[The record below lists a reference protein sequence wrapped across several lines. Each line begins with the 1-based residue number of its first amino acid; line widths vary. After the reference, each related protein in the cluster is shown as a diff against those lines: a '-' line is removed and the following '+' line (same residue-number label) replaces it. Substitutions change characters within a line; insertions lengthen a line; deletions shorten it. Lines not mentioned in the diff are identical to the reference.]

1 MTHTLVIGLFA
12 YVSLVCVAGALSS
25 CYQATLTQRVGV
37 AVVSLWSAWCAYM
50 VHDAYVLP
58 GHAVLGGIGMA
69 IFATGT
75 IIKTYRWKLKNA
87 KAH

>member
-1 MTHTLVIGLFA
+1 METIVIALFV
-12 YVSLVCVAGALSS
+12 YLSLACVAGAFSA

-37 AVVSLWSAWCAYM
+37 SVVSIWSAWCAFLVY
-50 VHDAYVLP
+50 DTGYTP
-58 GHAVLGGIGMA
+58 SHALLGGVGMA

-75 IIKTYRWKLKNA
+75 IVKTYRWKVMNA